1 MHFCFV
7 GVCTFIVGTE
17 IIYTASFISQN
28 FYFTFKQKLTLW
40 HFSLTG
46 FQVELN
52 IEIKINS
59 ILERWTL
66 CWSKNVSLARKL
78 TSSILTPARFECPDT
93 FSGVASRALTLFSNC
108 DPISPHF
115 PSWFSP
121 PSLWAFPQV
130 SLRWKSTLFTRSTE
144 QQTGETAFGTRLTPS
159 INRPSRVCVYEI
171 THTIVFTAR

>member
-1 MHFCFV
+1 M
-7 GVCTFIVGTE
+7 ILLYKE
-17 IIYTASFISQN
+17 
-28 FYFTFKQKLTLW
+28 KLTLW

-78 TSSILTPARFECPDT
+78 TSSILTPARFDCPDT

-159 INRPSRVCVYEI
+159 INRPSRVYVMCLRNYTYNSFYRPINKTGLMRWE
-171 THTIVFTAR
+171 RERKW